1 MKTIVGYLKD
11 YFKTIDKRILFLSS
25 IFTACLIFI
34 NYYFKL
40 NDRINTLD
48 EWQQYSS
55 WYGIFFI
62 AFSFAYFLLDYF
74 ERSPVFNNNSFLL
87 LLLVAPL
94 LFAWKMAASVDFVH
108 TNYELY
114 NNYWNKVIYWPFKL
128 IVMLAAL
135 FIVWKVFDKEQK
147 FYGLT
152 LQKFVAKP
160 YLIMLLI
167 MIPLVAAASTQPDF
181 LAMYPKLKTVQFLA
195 GEQNSG
201 WYKLLYE
208 LSYGS
213 DFFTIEL
220 FFRGFVVLAF
230 SKWVGKD
237 AILPMAIFYCTI
249 HFGKP
254 LGECISSFFGGI
266 ILGVVI
272 FHTRTIFGGLMVHLG
287 IAWLMELGGYLGN
300 VGRVP

>member
-25 IFTACLIFI
+25 IFTACFIFI

-40 NDRINTLD
+40 NNRISTLD
-48 EWQQYSS
+48 EWQQYAS

-62 AFSFAYFLLDYF
+62 AFSFAYFLLVYF
-74 ERSPVFNNNSFLL
+74 KRSLIFNNSSFLL

-94 LFAWKMAASVDFVH
+94 LFAWKMAASIDFIQSG
-108 TNYELY
+108 NELY
-114 NNYWNKVIYWPFKL
+114 NNYWNKLIYWPFKS
-128 IVMLAAL
+128 IVMLSAL
-135 FIVWKVFDKEQK
+135 FIVWKVFDEKQK

-160 YLIMLLI
+160 YLIMLFI
-167 MIPLVAAASTQPDF
+167 MIPLITAASSQPDF
-181 LAMYPKLKTVQFLA
+181 LAMYPKLKTVEFLT

-266 ILGVVI
+266 ILGVII

-300 VGRVP
+300 ISKIP